1 MREFWN
7 SQTNK
12 SKLKNTDLTGTT
24 GEKLC
29 STYLHEPSYRS
40 GDLVGAP
47 GAPESVRDG
56 GGVAVEIE
64 DGGRRGG
71 GGGGKWL
78 GWCVG

>member
-24 GEKLC
+24 REKLC

-56 GGVAVEIE
+56 GE
-64 DGGRRGG
+64 
-71 GGGGKWL
+71 
-78 GWCVG
+78 